1 MENDTFWL
9 VEKWAFKVSLEN
21 LYTENWIVTPYW
33 SKEEKTYFLR
43 HAFYDKIVV
52 EQIFIENFQENSS
65 GRWRKGEMG
74 FFF

>member
-9 VEKWAFKVSLEN
+9 VEKWAFKVFLEN

-33 SKEEKTYFLR
+33 SKEEKKTYFLR

-52 EQIFIENFQENSS
+52 EKIFIENSRE
-65 GRWRKGEMG
+65 
-74 FFF
+74 FFW